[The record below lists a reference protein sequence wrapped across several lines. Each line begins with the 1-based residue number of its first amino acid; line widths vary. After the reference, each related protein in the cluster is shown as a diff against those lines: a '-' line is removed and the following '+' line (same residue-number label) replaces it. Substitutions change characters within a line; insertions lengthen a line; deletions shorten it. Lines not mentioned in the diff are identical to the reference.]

1 MIMLPPC
8 RAFWSVRFLVGLGLA
23 SLTTPA
29 HAESGPDAK
38 RAELVR
44 EILDTKERVRA
55 LEARLRQLDSRR
67 SAPARREAVDQPSN
81 VDVCAR
87 PFFLDAAGF
96 KHVRAECAL
105 KVSPCEFP
113 FTLDENG
120 FKRVR
125 SQCRAETAGN
135 RGQ

>member
-1 MIMLPPC
+1 MWPSP
-8 RAFWSVRFLVGLGLA
+8 RAFSSVRILVVLGFA
-23 SLTTPA
+23 SLTASA
-29 HAESGPDAK
+29 HAESGPEAK

-44 EILDTKERVRA
+44 EILETKERVRV

-67 SAPARREAVDQPSN
+67 TAPARREAVDQPSN
-81 VDVCAR
+81 VDACAR
-87 PFFLDAAGF
+87 PFFLDGAGF

-135 RGQ
+135 PGQ